1 MSQNRIKAIAIGGA
15 AAGVASSVPILD
27 LLNLFCC
34 ALIVGGAVLAV
45 YLAFR
50 DEEAVEN
57 PYGAGAGI
65 GALSGVVAAVVGTI
79 VAIPITLIFGNVAA
93 ETLQELLENDAIQL
107 EGAPR
112 QMIESLAG
120 SGDSIGAIALL
131 TGLVFGLIVNSI
143 FGTLGGVL
151 GAAFF
156 RKK

>member
-1 MSQNRIKAIAIGGA
+1 MSQNRMKAIAIGGA
-15 AAGVASSVPILD
+15 AAGVASQVPILNI
-27 LLNLFCC
+27 LNVLCC
-34 ALIVGGAVLAV
+34 ALIVGGAILAV

-50 DEEAVEN
+50 GEEATEN

-79 VAIPITLIFGNVAA
+79 VSIPVTLIFGNVAA

-120 SGDSIGAIALL
+120 SGDSIGALALI
-131 TGLVFGLIVNSI
+131 TGLVFSLIVNSI
-143 FGTLGGVL
+143 FGALGGVL